1 MRKRLGGL
9 VAAAAILFA
18 ACSGAATAVPSAAAP
33 SIAPAS
39 AAAPASTA
47 PSGSPVSALDQAI
60 FGTDYKPPVGAK
72 TGGTIVM
79 GEWQPPDNLN
89 LFYSSAFTSVEAV
102 TPAMRGLLT
111 ITSDGKYIPDLA
123 ASIPTIENGG
133 VV

>member
-18 ACSGAATAVPSAAAP
+18 ACSGAATAVPATPAP
-33 SIAPAS
+33 STASTAPAS

-47 PSGSPVSALDQAI
+47 PSGSPVSALDAAI
-60 FGTDYKPPVGAK
+60 FGTNYKPPTGAK

-89 LFYSSAFTSVEAV
+89 PFYSNSATTAEAV
-102 TPAMRGLLT
+102 GP
-111 ITSDGKYIPDLA
+111 
-123 ASIPTIENGG
+123 
-133 VV
+133 